1 MADRA
6 LVEVCVDSAE
16 GCAAAHEG
24 GADRVELVASL
35 AEGGLTPSLGTIEIA
50 RAVAPIPIVLMIR
63 PRGGDF
69 VYSPHELAT
78 MERDI
83 HFAKE
88 LDVAGVALG
97 VLRADGTVDRERM
110 RALVE
115 LVRPL
120 EVCFHRAFDM
130 TRDPLEALE
139 TLIGLGIDR
148 VLTSGQSAS
157 ALEGVECIAALVRAA
172 RGRITVMAGGGVR
185 AENVRRIVDASGV
198 SAVHSSA
205 RRTTESA
212 MVFRNL
218 RCTMSSSSPR
228 GDYERTFTD
237 ASSVR
242 RIVGALRG

>member
-1 MADRA
+1 MPSH
-6 LVEVCVDSAE
+6 VQIEVCVDSAE

-24 GADRVELVASL
+24 GADRVELCASL
-35 AEGGLTPSLGTIEIA
+35 SEGGLTPSLGTIEIA

-63 PRGGDF
+63 PRAGDF
-69 VYSPHELAT
+69 VYSPHELAV

-83 HFAKE
+83 HYAKE

-97 VLRADGTVDRERM
+97 VLRADGTVDRERT

-115 LVRPL
+115 LARPL

-139 TLIGLGIDR
+139 TLIGLGIER

-172 RGRITVMAGGGVR
+172 RGRIAVMAGGGVR
-185 AENVRRIVDASGV
+185 AENVRHIVDASGV
-198 SAVHSSA
+198 SAVHTSA
-205 RRTTESA
+205 RASAESE

-218 RCTMSSSSPR
+218 RCTLSNAAPR
-228 GDYERTFTD
+228 GEYERAFT
-237 ASSVR
+237 SSTSVR
-242 RIVGALRG
+242 EIVDALR